1 MLLRY
6 IVSNFKSIGSPV
18 EFTMLPSDQQIN
30 TDALKKLKIQDTE
43 WQILRR
49 GALFGHNA
57 SGKTSLIK
65 SVEFAKKYVVYGRK
79 SGTGTGVDQFRGNL
93 SELKGIS
100 TFQFTFSIEQ
110 KIYEYGFAINNIQVC
125 EEWLM
130 VYDGQTPIPLFSRT
144 TSEEGKT
151 EIEIMSEFAKEGTKE
166 RELIEIL
173 KESLQE
179 KQRNQLFLCKLSENG
194 IKKAETIVDWFK
206 HILIIFPN
214 TKIRALPVQIKRD
227 ENLRDYLGK
236 MLNKMDTGVYNI
248 KVENKVIDF
257 QEFAEE
263 KNLPAE
269 MINEIEEINNGFIN
283 INGKY
288 FIFSE
293 EQGKK
298 TLVQLKFEHHLND
311 NKVNFDI
318 DDESDG
324 TQRLL
329 DLLPIIFSIGK
340 NDTVCFIDE
349 LDRSIHTKLS
359 HFFLNEFSRMSKM
372 YDSNN
377 QIIFT
382 AHDVNLINLKSFIQD
397 EIWFIEK
404 DSKGESRL
412 RPLSDFNVKED
423 QDILKAYLNGRFGA
437 IPMIGGVD

>member
-18 EFTMLPSDQQIN
+18 EFTMLPSNQQIDI
-30 TDALKKLKIQDTE
+30 DAIKKLKVQNTE
-43 WQILRR
+43 WHILRR
-49 GALFGHNA
+49 GALFGPNA

-65 SVEFAKKYVVYGRK
+65 SIDFAKKYIVLGRK
-79 SGTGTGVDQFRGNL
+79 SGIGTGVDQFRGSI

-100 TFQFTFSIEQ
+100 TFQFTFIID
-110 KIYEYGFAINNIQVC
+110 KTIYEYGFAINTIQVC

-130 VYDGQTPIPLFSRT
+130 MYEDQTAIPLFSRI
-144 TSEEGKT
+144 TSNEGKT
-151 EIEIMSEFAKEGTKE
+151 EIEITSRFAKAGSKE
-166 RELIEIL
+166 RELIEVL
-173 KESLQE
+173 KESIQE

-194 IKKAETIVDWFK
+194 ISKAEKIVDWFK
-206 HILIIFPN
+206 HVLIIFPN
-214 TKIRALPVQIKRD
+214 TKIRALPVQVKRD
-227 ENLRDYLGK
+227 ESLRDYLGK
-236 MLNKMDTGVYNI
+236 MLNKMDTGVFNI

-257 QEFAEE
+257 HEFAEE
-263 KNLPAE
+263 KNLPEE
-269 MINEIEEINNGFIN
+269 MINEIEEIKNGFIN

-293 EQGKK
+293 ERGKK

-329 DLLPIIFSIGK
+329 DLLPIIFSVGK
-340 NDTVCFIDE
+340 NNAIYFIDE
-349 LDRSIHTKLS
+349 IDRSLHTKLS
-359 HFFLNEFSRMSKM
+359 HFVLNEFAVMSKT
-372 YDSNN
+372 YDSNS

-382 AHDVNLINLKSFIQD
+382 AHDVNLINLKNLRQD

-404 DSKGESRL
+404 NAKGESGL
-412 RPLSDFNVKED
+412 RPLSDFNITED
-423 QDILKAYLNGRFGA
+423 QDVLKAYLNGRFGA
-437 IPMIGGVD
+437 IPMIGGED